1 MKKVTKILSILF
13 MVAFVTVTFA
23 ACSGNGSVAGRTF
36 ELDKDATD
44 ISGVE
49 GGELVLAMFKE
60 FSITFNKDNTCKMKV
75 TASLLGESQTEEQD
89 GTYEQEDNKVKIT
102 VKNNS
107 SDQTTEFT
115 VEGGK
120 LIMEQQGV
128 KLVFSPK

>member
-1 MKKVTKILSILF
+1 MKKITKILSVLL

-36 ELDKDATD
+36 ALDKDATD

-49 GGELVLAMFKE
+49 GGELVLALFKE

-75 TASLLGESQTEEQD
+75 TASLMGESQTEEQD

-102 VKNNS
+102 PNS
-107 SDQTTEFT
+107 SNQTIECT

-128 KLVFSPK
+128 KLVFSAK